1 MNVLA
6 ATRAYVDRIV
16 SDPNN
21 PGMKVLL
28 LDAETTK
35 QRIAERGRAEEGG
48 IDEGFLRALTER
60 HEAMFGALSH
70 RKHRVDAAGSPA
82 EVAAAVLAVAES
94 MLPGHAGVGSGVGT
108 PTRRSPMGIAIDVGA
123 GSPLVIE
130 DLDSPI
136 ATAAEP
142 TFAPGLPLA
151 AVASAW
157 DEAADAWD
165 AQRVACPGAVTYERQ
180 CAVCRRTLASRLRCY
195 GSRSTDAVFESADQL
210 CYHQR
215 DGPPLGFCGARCHRL
230 FQPWMDVIEDCV
242 SDMGVDYA
250 GLEWAA
256 EEAED
261 DCRRK
266 LRAVRLFVGVGRAIG
281 KLLLLRRRVA
291 EARGEVCG
299 DEGGEGEAV
308 DRPWAPKDTDELL
321 HAMTT
326 QDYGVPDDR
335 SSKLATPA
343 SKAYNKVADT
353 YHQVLQRRGQ
363 PLHEGFV
370 IVNAPAGLAR
380 SLAATMHFVD
390 ALTRDGSGAA
400 PSGPR

>member
-1 MNVLA
+1 MLIERRE
-6 ATRAYVDRIV
+6 ATVY
-16 SDPNN
+16 
-21 PGMKVLL
+21 LY
-28 LDAETTK
+28 LDAQTTK

-60 HEAMFGALSH
+60 HEAMFVSLSH

-94 MLPGHAGVGSGVGT
+94 MLPGHAVAGSAVGT

-142 TFAPGLPLA
+142 AFAPGLPLA
-151 AVASAW
+151 AVTSAW
-157 DEAADAWD
+157 DEAANAWE
-165 AQRVACPGAVTYERQ
+165 AQRVASSGAITYERQ

-195 GSRSTDAVFESADQL
+195 GVRSTDAVFESADQL

-230 FQPWMDVIEDCV
+230 FQPWIDVMEDCV

-308 DRPWAPKDTDELL
+308 DRPCAPKDTDELL

-326 QDYGVPDDR
+326 QDYGVSDDR

-343 SKAYNKVADT
+343 IKAYNRLADT

-363 PLHEGFV
+363 PLHEG
-370 IVNAPAGLAR
+370 L
-380 SLAATMHFVD
+380 SLIHI
-390 ALTRDGSGAA
+390 
-400 PSGPR
+400 